1 MIAMWPVLFSLA
13 LPGDQIASEIAKD
26 EMVVFYPTY
35 AHRTTDEKSWVL
47 HIHGRI
53 YEPEQSS
60 VKRAAFLGIMRR
72 SFGLSKQEE
81 ETATFKDRMR
91 AFLVDNER
99 DKTIHIRLGD
109 NVFRAGKSGPNG
121 HFASDLV
128 LSNEQV
134 QAILEAG
141 KKSGRTL
148 HFTALLPADD
158 NRQLQGQVELVEPEG
173 LSIISD
179 VDDTIKISEV
189 TNRRALLANT
199 FLRDYK
205 PVGGMPELYRQ
216 WAKLDVRFHYVS
228 ASPWQLFGPIAEF
241 LAAENYPA
249 GSVHM
254 KMFRLTDRSALNLL
268 AAQHKYK
275 PEVIAKILADFPRRR
290 FVLVGDSGEQDPEIY
305 GELARL
311 HKAQIVRILIRH
323 IGPKEVTG
331 ERYDTAFKGVSRNS
345 WHVYT
350 APADLHGALGAE
362 LLDDARQGIES
373 GR

>member
-1 MIAMWPVLFSLA
+1 MIVMWPVLFSLA
-13 LPGDQIASEIAKD
+13 LPGDQIASEIARD

-53 YEPEQSS
+53 FEPEENS
-60 VKRAAFLGIMRR
+60 VKRAALLGIMRR

-81 ETATFKDRMR
+81 ETATFKERMR

-109 NVFRAGKSGPNG
+109 SIFRAGKSGPNG
-121 HFASDLV
+121 HFSSDLV

-134 QAILEAG
+134 ASILAAA
-141 KKSGRTL
+141 KNSGRAL
-148 HFTALLPADD
+148 RYTALLPDD
-158 NRQLQGQVELVEPEG
+158 DDRQLAGQVELIEPRG

-199 FLRDYK
+199 FLREYK
-205 PVGGMPELYRQ
+205 PIAGMPQLYSE
-216 WAKLDVRFHYVS
+216 WEKMDVRFHYVS
-228 ASPWQLFGPIAEF
+228 ASPWQLFRPISEF
-241 LAAENYPA
+241 LAAERFPG

-275 PEVIAKILADFPRRR
+275 PELIAKILSDFPRRR

-305 GELARL
+305 GALAHV
-311 HKAQIVRILIRH
+311 HKEQVARILIRH
-323 IGPKEVTG
+323 MGPKERMD
-331 ERYDTAFKGVSRNS
+331 ERYKVAFKNLPREC

-350 APADLHGALGAE
+350 DPTELQGALSAK
-362 LLDDARQGIES
+362 LIEGS
-373 GR
+373 H